1 MLTSNNQVDSKYRIE
16 RNDKDYGRFRKQID
30 ILNDTSL
37 NLENVVP
44 MLNNTTFNDDNQE
57 RLKHDGDE
65 DSVIVINGKIVN
77 EPKRRHLSDDD
88 D

>member
-1 MLTSNNQVDSKYRIE
+1 MFTSNNQVESKYKIE

-44 MLNNTTFNDDNQE
+44 MLNNTTFNEDN
-57 RLKHDGDE
+57 
-65 DSVIVINGKIVN
+65 
-77 EPKRRHLSDDD
+77 
-88 D
+88 

>member
-1 MLTSNNQVDSKYRIE
+1 
-16 RNDKDYGRFRKQID
+16 
-30 ILNDTSL
+30 
-37 NLENVVP
+37 